1 MGRNPDLRIFAK
13 TLPFLSF
20 LFSQLLGFK
29 KLTSRKGSEC
39 DNFRPTNPLNGR
51 RVEANF

>member
-1 MGRNPDLRIFAK
+1 MGRNPDLRIVAK
-13 TLPFLSF
+13 TPPFLSF

-29 KLTSRKGSEC
+29 KLTTGKGSEC

-51 RVEANF
+51 KVEANF